1 METTLTGIE
10 PIPVEY
16 IVGMAQTMRTEAKRR
31 PYIELVERWGE
42 EQNAMDAAHRALS
55 RLREGMEIDVH
66 KMPREFMP
74 RFRQPETAEK
84 LIAIVRQ
91 IDDIIASKQEQWTWA
106 YVMRVMTDEG
116 IIFPCTVN
124 RFDQLVCAMIPGKG
138 RDNVRKNGD
147 YRIMKNRDPWTM
159 WTSQSYMNPTEAAQR
174 SICNQIALRFA
185 PVLERK
191 IREEF

>member
-16 IVGMAQTMRTEAKRR
+16 IVGVAQTMRTEAKRR

-42 EQNAMDAAHRALS
+42 EQNAVDAAHRALS
-55 RLREGMEIDVH
+55 RLRAGMEIDVH

>member
-16 IVGMAQTMRTEAKRR
+16 IVGVAQTMRTEAKRR

-42 EQNAMDAAHRALS
+42 EQNAVDASRRALS

>member
-16 IVGMAQTMRTEAKRR
+16 IVGVAQTMRTEAKRR

-42 EQNAMDAAHRALS
+42 EQNAVDAARRALS

-116 IIFPCTVN
+116 IILSFP
-124 RFDQLVCAMIPGKG
+124 
-138 RDNVRKNGD
+138 
-147 YRIMKNRDPWTM
+147 
-159 WTSQSYMNPTEAAQR
+159 E
-174 SICNQIALRFA
+174 
-185 PVLERK
+185 
-191 IREEF
+191 

>member
-16 IVGMAQTMRTEAKRR
+16 IVGVAQTMRTEAKRR

-42 EQNAMDAAHRALS
+42 EQNAVDAARRALS

>member
-16 IVGMAQTMRTEAKRR
+16 IVGVAQTMRTEAKRR

-42 EQNAMDAAHRALS
+42 EQNAMDAARRALS